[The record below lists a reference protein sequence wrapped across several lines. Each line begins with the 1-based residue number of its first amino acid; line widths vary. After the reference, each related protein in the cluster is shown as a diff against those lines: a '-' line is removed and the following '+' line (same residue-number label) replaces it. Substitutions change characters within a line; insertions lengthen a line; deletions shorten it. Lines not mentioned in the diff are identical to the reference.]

1 MSPAD
6 QHVRAL
12 AKLLE
17 QATGRHHMH
26 RVFAD
31 FVEMGAL
38 AIANGIDLRQRE
50 EREARYLQLV
60 KGYDKR
66 ELQALTHAFGEL
78 VMALETGGP
87 ADVLGQVFG
96 MLDQGNAAR
105 GQFFTPYELCRLMAR
120 MTLNDDE
127 VRERIAERG
136 FITMQEPSVGAGAQI
151 IALAEALQERGIN
164 YQEHLHV
171 TCVDVDSRAVH
182 MAFLQLSLL
191 HVPAL
196 VILGNTLT
204 LEEREHWYTPAHIM
218 GLWDNRLR
226 RGYALGSRMDVDSTP
241 ALAPEALQLPPAG
254 ELQLDLFGAAA

>member
-1 MSPAD
+1 MSTNP
-6 QHVRAL
+6 HTRAL

-17 QATGRHHMH
+17 QATDRHHMH

-31 FVEMGAL
+31 FVEMAAI
-38 AIANGIDLRQRE
+38 AIANRIDWVQRE
-50 EREARYLQLV
+50 PREARYMQV
-60 KGYDKR
+60 AKGYDAR
-66 ELQALTHAFGEL
+66 ELEAMSRALAEL
-78 VMALETGGP
+78 VQALETGGP

-96 MLDQGNAAR
+96 MLEQGNAAR
-105 GQFFTPYELCRLMAR
+105 GQFFTPYEVCRLMAR

-127 VRERIAERG
+127 IRERIAERG

-191 HVPAL
+191 HVPAV

-204 LEEREHWYTPAHIM
+204 LEEREHWYTPAHVM
-218 GLWDNRLR
+218 GLWDVRLR
-226 RGYALGSRMDVDSTP
+226 RGYALGSGMDQVEATP
-241 ALAPEALQLPPAG
+241 APVPTPLHLPPG
-254 ELQLDLFGAAA
+254 GQQLDLFEAAA